1 MKKCVAV
8 FRSRTQVMAFIEH
21 MRNKGQSVKPV
32 PTPKEAKIG
41 CGISCEI
48 PQNSVN
54 LARQV
59 ISYYS
64 LNAFY
69 GFFIIEKVQNRI
81 STRKI

>member
-8 FRSRTQVMAFIEH
+8 FRSRTQVMAFLEH
-21 MRNKGQSVKPV
+21 MKNKGQYCKTIS
-32 PTPKEAKIG
+32 TPKEAKIG

-48 PQNSVN
+48 PLNSVN
-54 LARQV
+54 LARQ
-59 ISYYS
+59 IIKYYS

-69 GFFIIEKVQNRI
+69 GFFVIEKVGSRT